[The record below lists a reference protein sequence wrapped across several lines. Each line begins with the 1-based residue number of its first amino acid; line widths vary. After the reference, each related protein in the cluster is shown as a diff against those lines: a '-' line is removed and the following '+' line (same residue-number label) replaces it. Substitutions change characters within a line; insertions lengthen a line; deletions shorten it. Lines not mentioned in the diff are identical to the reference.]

1 MKKWNSY
8 ALGVL
13 AEIGFT
19 LALAM
24 AGLIISLINK

>member
-19 LALAM
+19 CALALA
-24 AGLIISLINK
+24 GLLISLINR